1 MYQNEGIKHS
11 ERQSVCASE
20 ESTEG
25 RQGGQTSAEREAQ
38 MREWILFVKDRLITW
53 QVALDL
59 GAHNSSR
66 DAPEEQKCTIQ

>member
-1 MYQNEGIKHS
+1 VYQNEGIQHS
-11 ERQSVCASE
+11 KRHSVCAFE
-20 ESTEG
+20 EGTE
-25 RQGGQTSAEREAQ
+25 RCHGGHPSAEREAQ

-66 DAPEEQKCTIQ
+66 DAPEEQKRTIQ